1 MPAVNRAGGRGPFPG
16 TIESAGCRVQAHH
29 RADDRWGRAYPAY
42 WGARALSSAA
52 SIPGCRWPEM
62 SDVTRLLEEARS
74 GDPRAWDLAVALV
87 YDDLKRVARGVLGG
101 PGGATLNATALVHDC
116 YLRLARAGPDGV
128 LNRSHFLALA
138 ARAMRQLMLNHARD
152 KLALKRG
159 AGAVHTDVDA
169 HAERLAD
176 EAEQLLELDSALAK
190 LQSENPDW
198 VRVVECRVFAGL
210 TEQETADAIGES
222 LRTSQRVWADA
233 RARLAVL
240 LAA

>member
-1 MPAVNRAGGRGPFPG
+1 MQLLYPRSQLNAGDPWFP
-16 TIESAGCRVQAHH
+16 
-29 RADDRWGRAYPAY
+29 
-42 WGARALSSAA
+42 
-52 SIPGCRWPEM
+52 M
-62 SDVTRLLEEARS
+62 SDVTRLLDQARS
-74 GDPRAWDLAVALV
+74 GDVHAWDRAVALV

-169 HAERLAD
+169 HADRLAD

-210 TEQETADAIGES
+210 SEQETADALDLP
-222 LRTSQRVWADA
+222 LRSSQRLWADA
-233 RARLAVL
+233 RARLGQL
-240 LAA
+240 LI